1 MPTKNMMDVIGVL
14 YFYKSDMLS
23 FKDDR
28 KPDSKADWH
37 QIDGIGLKP
46 LKTESA

>member
-1 MPTKNMMDVIGVL
+1 MIDVIGVL

-23 FKDDR
+23 FTALVKDDR

-46 LKTESA
+46 FKTESA